1 MSNWQEQEDDEP
13 QQQQQ
18 RKRREVQGQR
28 QSQWQP
34 KAVAEAVTTAK
45 GGRRQAGEG
54 VAGDVAPQIKLN
66 ELKES

>member
-18 RKRREVQGQR
+18 Q
-28 QSQWQP
+28 
-34 KAVAEAVTTAK
+34 VTTA
-45 GGRRQAGEG
+45 A
-54 VAGDVAPQIKLN
+54 VAGGVFGRGASAGDSDVDVGSVAPQIKLN

>member
-18 RKRREVQGQR
+18 QQ
-28 QSQWQP
+28 Q
-34 KAVAEAVTTAK
+34 VTTA
-45 GGRRQAGEG
+45 A
-54 VAGDVAPQIKLN
+54 VAGVVLAWGSSAGDSDVDVGSVAPQIKLN

>member
-18 RKRREVQGQR
+18 RQQ
-28 QSQWQP
+28 QQ
-34 KAVAEAVTTAK
+34 VTTA
-45 GGRRQAGEG
+45 A
-54 VAGDVAPQIKLN
+54 VAGVVLAWGSSAGDSDVDVGSVAPQIKLN

>member
-18 RKRREVQGQR
+18 Q
-28 QSQWQP
+28 
-34 KAVAEAVTTAK
+34 VTTA
-45 GGRRQAGEG
+45 A
-54 VAGDVAPQIKLN
+54 VAGVVLAWGSSAGDSDVDVGSVAPQIKLN

>member
-18 RKRREVQGQR
+18 QQ
-28 QSQWQP
+28 
-34 KAVAEAVTTAK
+34 VTTA
-45 GGRRQAGEG
+45 A
-54 VAGDVAPQIKLN
+54 VAGVVLAWGSSAGDSDVDVSSVAPQIKLN

>member
-18 RKRREVQGQR
+18 QQ
-28 QSQWQP
+28 
-34 KAVAEAVTTAK
+34 VTTA
-45 GGRRQAGEG
+45 A
-54 VAGDVAPQIKLN
+54 VAGVVLAWGSSAGDSDVDVGSVAPQIKLN